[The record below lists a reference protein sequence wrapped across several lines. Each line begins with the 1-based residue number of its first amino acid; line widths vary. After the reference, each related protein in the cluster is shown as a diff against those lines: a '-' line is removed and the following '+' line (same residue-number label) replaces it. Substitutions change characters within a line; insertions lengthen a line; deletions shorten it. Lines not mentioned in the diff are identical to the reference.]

1 MAEVRIRAVDDATGC
16 GHAEDLQR
24 AAWGMA
30 DVEVVPRGQ
39 LITAAG
45 FGGMVL
51 VAYDGD
57 QPVGFVYG
65 FPGLDGDETVL
76 CSHMLGVVPEYRSRD
91 LGRRLKLAQRDAA
104 RERGMRRV
112 VWTFDPLESRNAY
125 LNLHKLGAV
134 AHRYYV
140 DRYGEMRDELN
151 RGLPTDRLLAD
162 WRLDE
167 PHGRHHV
174 ADSATA
180 PALGDARVDGGLP
193 RPDGLDRGAL
203 GAPTARV
210 AVPADVGGVKRADA
224 DLALAWRLHV
234 REALRAAFDAGL
246 RAVDFH
252 PPSTGSGRPGS
263 RPVRAALSWYVLSR
277 VAPS

>member
-1 MAEVRIRAVDDATGC
+1 MAEVGIRAVDDATGC
-16 GHAEDLQR
+16 GHVEDLQR

-39 LITAAG
+39 LITAAH

-57 QPVGFVYG
+57 RPVGFVYG
-65 FPGLDGDETVL
+65 FVGLDGDQTVL
-76 CSHMLGVVPEYRSRD
+76 CSHMLGVLPEYRSRD

-104 RERGMRRV
+104 RERGLRRV

-134 AHRYYV
+134 AAHYYV
-140 DRYGEMRDELN
+140 DRYGRMRDELN

-167 PHGRHHV
+167 PVGRHHV
-174 ADSATA
+174 ADAAAA
-180 PALGDARVDGGLP
+180 PALAGAVDEGGLP
-193 RPDGLDRGAL
+193 RPGELDRDAL
-203 GAPTARV
+203 DAPVARV
-210 AVPADVGGVKRADA
+210 ALPADVGAVKRADA
-224 DLALAWRLHV
+224 GAALAWRLGV

-246 RAVDFH
+246 RAVDLS
-252 PPSTGSGRPGS
+252 PP
-263 RPVRAALSWYVLSR
+263 AAGAAVSWYVLTR
-277 VAPS
+277 VPPS